1 MTTATQN
8 KQTLTTMNGRVE
20 SYVTSQGSGPPAV
33 FLHGA
38 DGPQWDPF
46 LDDLSEEF
54 TVYAPSLP
62 GTEGDPDAV
71 REIRGLWE
79 LTLHYYE
86 VFEQLGLSSPPVI
99 GHSFGGMLAAEIAAT
114 NPERVSKL
122 VLISSIGL
130 WRDEEK
136 VQDWMGLGPDD
147 LMPLLFH
154 EPEGQLARDM
164 MALPDEEIAKQDE
177 TIRRSWALACSG
189 AFIWPIPDKGLSR
202 RIHRITA
209 PTMIVWG
216 KGDGLVPPVYAADF
230 ASAIPGSSVLMLD
243 RAAHVPQLER
253 RDAVTPAVIDFLL
266 S

>member
-1 MTTATQN
+1 MTTVTQN

-20 SYVTSQGSGPPAV
+20 SHVTSQGSGPPVV

-38 DGPQWDPF
+38 GGPQWDPF
-46 LDDLSEEF
+46 LDDLSEKF

-86 VFEQLGLSSPPVI
+86 VFEQLGLSSPAVI

-114 NPERVSKL
+114 NPERVGKL

-136 VQDWMGLGPDD
+136 VQDWMGMGPDD
-147 LMPLLFH
+147 LMPLVFH
-154 EPEGQLARDM
+154 EPESQLAKEM

-216 KGDGLVPPVYAADF
+216 KGDGLVPPVYASDF
-230 ASAIPGSSVLMLD
+230 ARAIPGSTTLMLD

-253 RDAVTPAVIDFLL
+253 RDAVTPAVIDFL
-266 S
+266 SS